1 MSENRDADARELS
14 PEEQRGAVR
23 ERYGSLARADE
34 GGCCGG
40 DTDETAST
48 ERLGYDDEDASVAPE
63 AADISLGCGNPEA
76 IANLE
81 EGEKVVDLG
90 SGGGFDCFLAADE
103 VGDEGRVV
111 GVDMTPEMVEKAR
124 ATAAENGFG
133 NVEFR
138 LGEIENLPT
147 ADESFDVLISNC
159 VINLSP
165 DKRRVFEEAYRVL
178 RPGGR
183 VAVSD
188 IVRTGEIPDALVG
201 DLDAVSAC
209 VAGAESPEHV
219 KSLLSDAGFVEVTV
233 EPEADAGELVDGYAD
248 EFEVPS
254 CADVE
259 PSEVVAPA
267 RITAKKPE

>member
-1 MSENRDADARELS
+1 MACVMNENTESDTEIP

-34 GGCCGG
+34 GCCGA
-40 DTDETAST
+40 DTETSVDV
-48 ERLGYDDEDASVAPE
+48 ERLGYEDEDASVAPE
-63 AADISLGCGNPEA
+63 AADFSLGCGNPEA
-76 IANLE
+76 IADLE
-81 EGEKVVDLG
+81 EGEDVVDLG

-103 VGDEGRVV
+103 VGDEGSVV

-124 ATAAENGFG
+124 DNAAENGFG

-138 LGEIENLPT
+138 LGEIENLPA

-165 DKRRVFEEAYRVL
+165 DKKRVFEEAYRVL

-188 IVRTGEIPDALVG
+188 VVRADDIPDSLVG
-201 DLDAVSAC
+201 DIDALSAC
-209 VAGAESPEHV
+209 VAGAEPPEAIGNYL
-219 KSLLSDAGFVEVTV
+219 KDAGFVDVNV
-233 EPEADAGELVDGYAD
+233 EPESDSKEFIQDWDARTD
-248 EFEVPS
+248 
-254 CADVE
+254 
-259 PSEVVAPA
+259 PSEFIVSAS
-267 RITAKKPE
+267 ITATKPEIE